1 MTEQGLR
8 IPALE
13 QGAPRPLY
21 PLARGDPPLDSGMR
35 RSNSAKRW
43 GLRKKL
49 EETEMQFHG
58 HNENTKKGGGESEL
72 SLPPFFMFSRMHS
85 IRLAAIAAVPVG
97 DNRYSALHR
106 HVVFI

>member
-1 MTEQGLR
+1 
-8 IPALE
+8 
-13 QGAPRPLY
+13 
-21 PLARGDPPLDSGMR
+21 MR

-72 SLPPFFMFSRMHS
+72 SLPPFFMFSRMQS
-85 IRLAAIAAVPVG
+85 IRLAAECRRARGRHRFPK
-97 DNRYSALHR
+97 YLR
-106 HVVFI
+106 HVA

>member
-1 MTEQGLR
+1 
-8 IPALE
+8 
-13 QGAPRPLY
+13 
-21 PLARGDPPLDSGMR
+21 MR
-35 RSNSAKRW
+35 RNNLKKPRFF
-43 GLRKKL
+43 RKKL
-49 EETEMQFHG
+49 EETKKQFHG
-58 HNENTKKGGGESEL
+58 HNENTKNGGGESEL